1 MGNVGILGG
10 SFDPPH
16 VGHIAMARAA
26 LDKLL
31 LDSVLFMPAPNPPHK
46 TQEALSPYESR
57 KAMVEIAIRDEQG
70 MELSLMEEFREGPS
84 YTHELL
90 ERLSKQWGNGL
101 YLIVGADSVADLP
114 NWRDPRSILALAT
127 LVVFPR
133 TGYSPVVPVEGAA
146 SVVLFEEPVIDVS
159 STEIREKFRRG
170 ESTAGLILDAV
181 GKFILDNSLYT

>member
-16 VGHIAMARAA
+16 VAHIAMARAA
-26 LDKLL
+26 LDRLP
-31 LDSVLFMPAPNPPHK
+31 LDKVLFMPAPNPPHK
-46 TQEALSPYESR
+46 TREALSPYESR
-57 KAMVEIAIRDEQG
+57 KAMVEIAIRGEEG
-70 MELSLMEEFREGPS
+70 MELSVMEEFGEGPS

-90 ERLSKQWGNGL
+90 ERLSKQSESGL

-114 NWRDPRSILALAT
+114 NWRDPRSILGLAT

-133 TGYSPVVPVEGAA
+133 TGFSSVVPVEGDA

-159 STEIREKFRRG
+159 STEIREKLRRG
-170 ESTAGLILDAV
+170 ESTDGLILDAV
-181 GKFILDNSLYT
+181 RKFILDNSLFG